1 MALTRVVVD
10 WVDIGVG
17 GAEVGVSGEC
27 GVTETSPPSN
37 PALASSVIVYSPST
51 PSPNLTITSLEHIV
65 TKCRYDSE
73 RNGKDKESQ
82 RRYHSFKPSAA
93 CYHLATVKTC
103 EGALNGLGSGWGQV
117 FQGCKVQLFQVFSYS
132 LPETHLACQRTNSLI
147 FDTLGVQHHT
157 VRISDTRNVRLRIGI
172 ISSSH

>member
-17 GAEVGVSGEC
+17 GAEVGVSREC

-37 PALASSVIVYSPST
+37 PALAWSVIVFSPST

-103 EGALNGLGSGWGQV
+103 EGALSGLGSGWGQV
-117 FQGCKVQLFQVFSYS
+117 FQGCKVQLKVKFRSFLILFQRLTWPVRGQTRSS
-132 LPETHLACQRTNSLI
+132 LTHSACSITP
-147 FDTLGVQHHT
+147 LGYLT
-157 VRISDTRNVRLRIGI
+157 DAMLDCE
-172 ISSSH
+172 